1 MRLGKRKTVCSIVLM
16 AGMPLAMPGCQSSR
30 GVQVVGEDQLVTT
43 YDINIQDWENAADDL
58 SQSLIGAG
66 ILGREGRPSVI
77 VFSSFNNATG
87 VSVDR
92 DRLIKKIRVALNR
105 SGTAQVTAVEAV
117 GGVVENE
124 HAESRVDTQN
134 ERDQVEDFLRGQESN
149 APRQPESEYSL
160 SVKLAQRHP
169 TRRPGAAGGLHLS
182 DVADRSPQRVGLVG
196 RRTPHYQARRPR
208 RFGGVVGP
216 GGLPQVSGVPVLTLW
231 LFFTPRPASCRG
243 SGGRR

>member
-160 SVKLAQRHP
+160 SVKLLKDIQRDGQVQQVVYTFQMSLTDH
-169 TRRPGAAGGLHLS
+169 
-182 DVADRSPQRVGLVG
+182 RSGLVLWEDE
-196 RRTPHYQARRPR
+196 RRIIKQ
-208 RFGGVVGP
+208 
-216 GGLPQVSGVPVLTLW
+216 
-231 LFFTPRPASCRG
+231 
-243 SGGRR
+243 GGRAGSVGW